1 MKLQDCNLNPAAVVM
16 APFVRSDPEA
26 EWVTAR
32 DQGRIPSS
40 LFDLYRRAGYLSF
53 GSAPQF
59 LKDDE
64 GILYSYFALIVRS
77 LMASLLDA
85 SEYIHELEELK
96 TREYYP
102 GKNNDDPTWTPEKSN
117 KAAKSSYD
125 AFRNSLASLCASL
138 DSLAEMIAIFSQGH
152 IKNLHVGRA
161 QFSRIEERLNEPQI
175 EHLLDKVHAALYP
188 LIYCDDPEA
197 EWLSYMRMLR
207 NKTSH
212 LGPALFRTTV
222 LRGQDGQFYKFVPRE
237 WPYLWEK
244 YMKPEGIQPAMPM
257 SELLKKTLAHQDIVD
272 YSCGALK
279 KVTGVIEDVLCL
291 IGPAYTEFSDFGP
304 NTIALNELTK
314 NSKTFAFE
322 HFK

>member
-1 MKLQDCNLNPAAVVM
+1 M
-16 APFVRSDPEA
+16 APFIRTDPEA

-85 SEYIHELEELK
+85 SEYTHELKELK
-96 TREYYP
+96 AQQYYP
-102 GKNNDDPTWTPEKSN
+102 GKNNDDPTWTRDKSN

-125 AFRNSLASLCASL
+125 AFRNSLASLCAGL
-138 DSLAEMIAIFSQGH
+138 DSLAEMIAIFSQGN
-152 IKNLHVGRA
+152 IKNLYVGRA
-161 QFSRIEERLNEPQI
+161 QFSRIEEWLNEPQKQPNIIASPI
-175 EHLLDKVHAALYP
+175 EHLLDKVHAVLYS
-188 LIYCDDPEA
+188 LIYCNGPEA
-197 EWLSYMRMLR
+197 EWLSYMRVLR

-222 LRGQDGQFYKFVPRE
+222 LRGHDGQYYQFVPRE
-237 WPYLWEK
+237 WPYIWEK
-244 YMKPEGIQPAMPM
+244 YMKPEGVEPSMPM
-257 SELLKKTLAHQDIVD
+257 SELLEKTLAHQDIVE
-272 YSCGALK
+272 YACGALK
-279 KVTGVIEDVLCL
+279 KVTGVIEGVLYL
-291 IGPAYTEFSDFGP
+291 IAHSYTEFSDFQP
-304 NTIALNELTK
+304 NTTALNELTK

-322 HFK
+322 YFE